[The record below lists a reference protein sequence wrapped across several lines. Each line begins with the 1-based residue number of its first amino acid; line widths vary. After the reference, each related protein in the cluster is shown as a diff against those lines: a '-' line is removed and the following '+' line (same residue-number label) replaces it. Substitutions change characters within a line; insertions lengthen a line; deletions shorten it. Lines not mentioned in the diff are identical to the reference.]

1 MLIRLQIIFLWGKVG
16 KYHFFFVSL
25 QRNLKIDMSTFIGNI
40 AGRCDEKGRIFVPA
54 VYRRILSEN
63 GSKRVVMRRDTDN
76 ACLVFYPEE
85 VWNGKVEALR
95 GALNEWDPEDQ
106 MLLMQFMSDAEFME
120 MDGQGRIL
128 LSRRVLEMVGVEQ
141 EVLFVGMLDRFALW
155 SPTQFESRKLEQKEL
170 AVRIRA
176 KMMAGSAVAD
186 K

>member
-1 MLIRLQIIFLWGKVG
+1 
-16 KYHFFFVSL
+16 
-25 QRNLKIDMSTFIGNI
+25 
-40 AGRCDEKGRIFVPA
+40 
-54 VYRRILSEN
+54 
-63 GSKRVVMRRDTDN
+63 
-76 ACLVFYPEE
+76 
-85 VWNGKVEALR
+85 
-95 GALNEWDPEDQ
+95 
-106 MLLMQFMSDAEFME
+106 ME
-120 MDGQGRIL
+120 MEGQGRIL

>member
-1 MLIRLQIIFLWGKVG
+1 MGKSG
-16 KYHFFFVSL
+16 EISFFFRIFAAEFEL
-25 QRNLKIDMSTFIGNI
+25 DMSTFIGNI

-54 VYRRILSEN
+54 VYRRILAEN

-128 LSRRVLEMVGVEQ
+128 LSRRILEMVGVEQ